1 MPGTKAHGDVA
12 LGGQNEGNAGIQTG
26 ECLRP
31 TTDIARG
38 RPGSKGCCMLVMLHA
53 LLLLTVMLEARVFSS
68 SVSHEEEEIHE
79 AFSGLLRLPIA
90 GVISATVVFLH
101 Q

>member
-1 MPGTKAHGDVA
+1 MEEEALVQDVRIPACTREPTRNRGLSKAEDA
-12 LGGQNEGNAGIQTG
+12 LSRRRIQPFGQ
-26 ECLRP
+26 R
-31 TTDIARG
+31 R
-38 RPGSKGCCMLVMLHA
+38 

-90 GVISATVVFLH
+90 GVISATVVPLH